1 MAYESPPPS
10 TLARVAARRRL
21 RLRSLAV
28 EGDCEEGSR
37 RGRLLALLAALLPAL
52 LLCVT
57 STAQAHVSAA
67 STAIEYGPGE
77 NETLET
83 YPATHPNAATLIVLP
98 EGGFHM
104 LLMGVAESRANA
116 LRNKYGFATVA
127 AEYPVDSPT
136 TPAFPAAPEAI
147 ENAVAWAREHAREIN
162 GDPERIVL
170 VGGSSGGGLAL
181 AVAEHTRV
189 AAVAS
194 LSGPTDF
201 VRRAEEHRAMRQAL
215 GCLHS
220 SCDNQ
225 LAHEWQPVSNI
236 GECTPTILFGAELR
250 DLVPLEQ
257 QTEMAEAML
266 AHGCPVTLDLE
277 RSGHAF
283 DYSAAAFPQLA
294 AFVNALG
301 H

>member
-1 MAYESPPPS
+1 M
-10 TLARVAARRRL
+10 
-21 RLRSLAV
+21 
-28 EGDCEEGSR
+28 EGGYEEGSW
-37 RGRLLALLAALLPAL
+37 RGQHLPAFVAALLAALL
-52 LLCVT
+52 LCLPGN
-57 STAQAHVSAA
+57 AQARVSAA
-67 STAIEYGPGE
+67 SAPIAYGPGE
-77 NETLET
+77 GETFEA

-98 EGGFHM
+98 EGGFHTV
-104 LLMGVAESRANA
+104 LMGVAESRANA
-116 LRNKYGFATVA
+116 LRNKYGFATLA

-147 ENAVAWAREHAREIN
+147 EKAVSWARENAREIN

-181 AVAEHTRV
+181 AVAEHTHV

-194 LSGPTDF
+194 LSGPTNF
-201 VRRAEEHRAMRQAL
+201 VQRAEEHRAMRQAL

-225 LAHEWQPVSNI
+225 LARDWQPVSNI
-236 GECTPTILFGAELR
+236 GECTPTILFGAEQR
-250 DLVPLEQ
+250 ELVPLEQ

-266 AHGCPVTLDLE
+266 ARGCPVTLDIE

-294 AFVNALG
+294 AFLSALG
-301 H
+301 P